1 MNFAAQNMGGSANFT
16 NGNLYVCTTSAATN
30 CVVASSTSCGK
41 MGSTYFYLK
50 YCP

>member
-16 NGNLYVCTTSAATN
+16 NGKLYVCTNSAATN

-41 MGSTYFYLK
+41 MGGTYFYLK